1 MEVKQESVKPE
12 IPKSEVIQS
21 ESKNTE
27 TEAKATDTNGKEDKI
42 SECESMD
49 PKVKVSHKNNS
60 GVTPVNGEQDYTEIK
75 GKPYNFSKGHENPD
89 LQDSGF
95 LDTKSG
101 KTEPAHHNEDIK
113 TDGTDQS
120 HDPKDEKG
128 GDASDNRKDEIGHSN
143 LLDCDQNGKVKSNG
157 SETEKGNSG
166 QTNDADSVPPKSA
179 PSDGDKSNNSGQTN
193 DANSIPPKS
202 ALSDGDKINQ
212 QKTGGEEFAF
222 PTNNEFKKDE
232 KGKTDHNEVVKS
244 KTKKKK
250 KKKDRTDKYVV
261 QPGTTVSHHVYNE
274 PIETLF
280 IGCDNVV
287 VKHEKIEEKRE
298 ITKTAIHHV
307 QSVEAMNI
315 LSEVA
320 KSVGHIRGPK
330 ESGTCWRVGNDKI
343 ITAAHVV
350 VGNIWDD
357 MNGILF
363 EPLLGQFRVD
373 FDYISKQSSS
383 QFKVIPKVLL
393 IDKSLDVAVLQLKP
407 DEKKPFPPPLKMFH
421 VLNSEKDGDKQ
432 IYLISHNQSKK
443 KEVNS
448 GIGIWKPTEKR
459 LLDLEKFCQQY
470 GEENG
475 YIGLERK
482 DRLVIQCDFVGGA
495 SGSPGIVILNN
506 VAYVVLVY
514 IRGFPS
520 FYHNKLFSEEQKRTF
535 PRDKLFQHGVNIGN
549 LFANMSSG
557 TYIVLRNEIFPE
569 EALKLEQTINQH
581 KLAISGDK
589 TSSNT
594 ETTET
599 STGIAKGK
607 MDNISEKSE
616 TKIPISKATT
626 CTDQSEDNI
635 PESANYRRLMS
646 HSSVPG
652 QTFITSPQ
660 EDTDRYNITGNQS
673 AQNIK
678 TDGSDNCTV
687 QDQGS
692 HSNSSTGNA
701 AAENHNLHAKDGE
714 MITLQRSPGRT
725 RLLSAGQISID
736 EWIGNEWQNH
746 RYKQLQDSDLLL
758 LSKAIHPECF
768 NSVAIH
774 FNLNQMDLE
783 GIQTGQQTDLCCQ
796 MLYKWKIKNGEEATL
811 GKLIQNLFSSWISE
825 NKNVEKEVLKSAIS
839 QVTMVSNEKAAS

>member
-1 MEVKQESVKPE
+1 M
-12 IPKSEVIQS
+12 
-21 ESKNTE
+21 
-27 TEAKATDTNGKEDKI
+27 
-42 SECESMD
+42 
-49 PKVKVSHKNNS
+49 
-60 GVTPVNGEQDYTEIK
+60 
-75 GKPYNFSKGHENPD
+75 
-89 LQDSGF
+89 
-95 LDTKSG
+95 
-101 KTEPAHHNEDIK
+101 
-113 TDGTDQS
+113 
-120 HDPKDEKG
+120 
-128 GDASDNRKDEIGHSN
+128 
-143 LLDCDQNGKVKSNG
+143 
-157 SETEKGNSG
+157 
-166 QTNDADSVPPKSA
+166 
-179 PSDGDKSNNSGQTN
+179 
-193 DANSIPPKS
+193 
-202 ALSDGDKINQ
+202 
-212 QKTGGEEFAF
+212 
-222 PTNNEFKKDE
+222 
-232 KGKTDHNEVVKS
+232 
-244 KTKKKK
+244 
-250 KKKDRTDKYVV
+250 
-261 QPGTTVSHHVYNE
+261 
-274 PIETLF
+274 
-280 IGCDNVV
+280 
-287 VKHEKIEEKRE
+287 
-298 ITKTAIHHV
+298 IH
-307 QSVEAMNI
+307 SVEAMKI
-315 LSEVA
+315 LSDVA
-320 KSVGHIRGPK
+320 KSVGHIIGPK

-350 VGNIWDD
+350 VDNIWDD

-373 FDYISKQSSS
+373 FDYISQQSSS

-520 FYHNKLFSEEQKRTF
+520 FYHNELFSEEQKRTF

-599 STGIAKGK
+599 STGIEKGK

-616 TKIPISKATT
+616 TKIPISKATA

-660 EDTDRYNITGNQS
+660 EDTDKYIVTGNQSVQDITSPQEDTDRYNITGNQS
-673 AQNIK
+673 ARDIASPQEDTNRYNITGKQSAQDIK

-692 HSNSSTGNA
+692 HSHSSTGNA

-725 RLLSAGQISID
+725 RLVSAGQISID

-746 RYKQLQDSDLLL
+746 RYKQLQDKDLLL
-758 LSKAIHPECF
+758 LSKAIHSECV

-774 FNLNQMDLE
+774 FNMNQMDVE
-783 GIQTGQQTDLCCQ
+783 EIQTGQQTDLCCQ
-796 MLYKWKIKNGEEATL
+796 ILYKWKIKNGEEATL

-825 NKNVEKEVLKSAIS
+825 NKSVEKEVLKSAIS
-839 QVTMVSNEKAAS
+839 QVTMVNNEEAAS

>member
-1 MEVKQESVKPE
+1 
-12 IPKSEVIQS
+12 
-21 ESKNTE
+21 
-27 TEAKATDTNGKEDKI
+27 
-42 SECESMD
+42 
-49 PKVKVSHKNNS
+49 
-60 GVTPVNGEQDYTEIK
+60 
-75 GKPYNFSKGHENPD
+75 
-89 LQDSGF
+89 
-95 LDTKSG
+95 
-101 KTEPAHHNEDIK
+101 
-113 TDGTDQS
+113 
-120 HDPKDEKG
+120 
-128 GDASDNRKDEIGHSN
+128 
-143 LLDCDQNGKVKSNG
+143 
-157 SETEKGNSG
+157 
-166 QTNDADSVPPKSA
+166 
-179 PSDGDKSNNSGQTN
+179 
-193 DANSIPPKS
+193 
-202 ALSDGDKINQ
+202 
-212 QKTGGEEFAF
+212 
-222 PTNNEFKKDE
+222 
-232 KGKTDHNEVVKS
+232 
-244 KTKKKK
+244 
-250 KKKDRTDKYVV
+250 
-261 QPGTTVSHHVYNE
+261 
-274 PIETLF
+274 
-280 IGCDNVV
+280 
-287 VKHEKIEEKRE
+287 
-298 ITKTAIHHV
+298 
-307 QSVEAMNI
+307 
-315 LSEVA
+315 
-320 KSVGHIRGPK
+320 
-330 ESGTCWRVGNDKI
+330 
-343 ITAAHVV
+343 
-350 VGNIWDD
+350 

-373 FDYISKQSSS
+373 FDYISQQSSS

-393 IDKSLDVAVLQLKP
+393 IDKSLDIAVLQLKR

-421 VLNSEKDGDKQ
+421 VLNTEKDGDKQ
-432 IYLISHNQSKK
+432 IYLISHNKSKK

-459 LLDLEKFCQQY
+459 LEDLEKFCQQY

-520 FYHNKLFSEEQKRTF
+520 FYHNQQFSEEQKRTF

-569 EALKLEQTINQH
+569 EALKFEQTINQH

-589 TSSNT
+589 TSSNK

-616 TKIPISKATT
+616 TKIPISKATA

-673 AQNIK
+673 AQGITSPQEDTDRYNITGNQSAQDITSPQEDTDRYNITGNQSAQDITSPQEDTDRYNITGNQSAQDITSPQEDTDRYNITGNQSAQDITSPQEDTDRYNITGNQSAQDITSPQEDTDRYNITGNQSAQDITSPQEDTDRYNITGNQSAQDITSPQEDTDRYNITGNQSAQDITSPQEDTDRYNITGNQSAQDITSPQEDTDRYNITGNQSAQDIK
-678 TDGSDNCTV
+678 TGESDKCTV
-687 QDQGS
+687 QDQGNHS
-692 HSNSSTGNA
+692 HSSTGNA

-725 RLLSAGQISID
+725 RPVSAGQISID
-736 EWIGNEWQNH
+736 EWIGNEWQDH
-746 RYKQLQDSDLLL
+746 RYKQLQDNNLLL
-758 LSKAIHPECF
+758 LSKAIHPECV

-774 FNLNQMDLE
+774 FNLNQMDVE
-783 GIQTGQQTDLCCQ
+783 VIQTGQQTDLCYQ
-796 MLYKWKIKNGEEATL
+796 MLYKWKNKNGEEATL

-825 NKNVEKEVLKSAIS
+825 NKSVEKEVLISAIS
-839 QVTMVSNEKAAS
+839 QVTMASNEETAP